1 MKALATNPEDICTG
15 NAGCHTFSYEGVS
28 NFGHEI
34 MAINFA
40 VVMPSHIK
48 ALATMYTVDM
58 DVCYTVVMP
67 SHMKAL
73 ATDSKPML
81 LFL

>member
-48 ALATMYTVDM
+48 ALATIGWWWVIGI
-58 DVCYTVVMP
+58 
-67 SHMKAL
+67 
-73 ATDSKPML
+73 ML
-81 LFL
+81 LSYLLI